1 MDFINKC
8 VIVISWVCKVYL
20 FIKVKIQVQLTETF
34 GIDKGLR
41 QGNVLSTALFGIVL
55 QNVIRN
61 TETNPIG
68 TIFNRTGQYA
78 IVVWLLGRWVGATE
92 EVVRQINAL
101 NTFYIPPALI
111 FRNSVF
117 CPQCI
122 YMFSWISEQSAIISL
137 YSINLSVFKTEVES
151 VYCAVRTGSL
161 NQTDTV
167 SYLKA

>member
-122 YMFSWISEQSAIISL
+122 FMF
-137 YSINLSVFKTEVES
+137 
-151 VYCAVRTGSL
+151 
-161 NQTDTV
+161 
-167 SYLKA
+167 